1 MLHTI
6 PVAFSALS
14 ACSSLLLFRL
24 TDDSY
29 RRHTLTRGLLYLL
42 YTHVYTLTMTHPND
56 RHAYFIQHWIAQ
68 MTYWKVNPAAQHW
81 RTQNAPFFLLLLL
94 LLLVLTCAHVVSGL
108 SHTCRYLGYPIRMY
122 VQGRHEGGGLCQ
134 ERRLKHMN
142 SFTLEAHKVLY
153 TEAYTSKEK
162 GVETEHRQ
170 FPYWKHFKPA
180 TTS

>member
-6 PVAFSALS
+6 PVAISALS

-68 MTYWKVNPAAQHW
+68 MTYWKVNPVAQHW
-81 RTQNAPFFLLLLL
+81 RTQNAPFFLMLLL

-122 VQGRHEGGGLCQ
+122 VQGRHEGGGFMPRETTETHEPLHT
-134 ERRLKHMN
+134 RGA
-142 SFTLEAHKVLY
+142 LEAPLARVKCFTPRH
-153 TEAYTSKEK
+153 THQRRK
-162 GVETEHRQ
+162 G
-170 FPYWKHFKPA
+170 
-180 TTS
+180 